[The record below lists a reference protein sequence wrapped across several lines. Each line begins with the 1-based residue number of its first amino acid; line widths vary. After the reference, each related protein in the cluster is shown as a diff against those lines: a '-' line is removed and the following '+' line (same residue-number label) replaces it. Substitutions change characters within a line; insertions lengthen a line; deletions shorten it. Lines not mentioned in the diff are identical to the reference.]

1 MQKNKFSAIIGLEFN
16 TKIEVNFMQKKE
28 KLRKKYLNERS
39 QIAQNKISSWSK
51 KINARFLSL
60 PQLEN
65 AKKIM
70 AYASM
75 RKEIETFDLM
85 EELLDQ
91 GYLLYLPY
99 TKNDVIDLGTAR
111 VNDLDSDLKKG
122 VYGVQEP
129 AAKLRGEKVP
139 EDLDLIIVPGACF
152 TCGGYRIGYG
162 GGYYDSFLSKH
173 ADGALKVG
181 FCYDRFI
188 LDSIP
193 VEDHDVPVDIII
205 TEKKIIRT
213 KQ

>member
-1 MQKNKFSAIIGLEFN
+1 
-16 TKIEVNFMQKKE
+16 MQKKE
-28 KLRKKYLNERS
+28 ELRKKYLKERS
-39 QIAQNKISSWSK
+39 EIPQNKISSWSK
-51 KINARFLSL
+51 KINKQFLKL
-60 PQLEN
+60 PQLET
-65 AKKIM
+65 AKKVM

-99 TKNDVIDLGTAR
+99 TRKDQIDLGTAR
-111 VNDLDSDLKKG
+111 ISDLDSDLKEG

-129 AAKLRGEKVP
+129 TARIRDEEVP

-152 TCGGYRIGYG
+152 TPEGYRIGYG

-173 ADGALKVG
+173 ANGALKVG

-188 LDSIP
+188 VDSIP
-193 VEDHDVPVDIII
+193 VEEHDVPVDLII
-205 TEKKIIRT
+205 TEKEIIRT
-213 KQ
+213 K

>member
-1 MQKNKFSAIIGLEFN
+1 
-16 TKIEVNFMQKKE
+16 MQKKE
-28 KLRKKYLNERS
+28 DLRKKFLNERS
-39 QIAQNKISSWSK
+39 QISQNKISSWSK
-51 KINARFLSL
+51 KINNLFLNL

-99 TKNDVIDLGTAR
+99 TRKEINDLGTAEI
-111 VNDLDSDLKKG
+111 NDLNSDLKDG

-129 AAKLRGEKVP
+129 VTKIRNEAVP

-152 TCGGYRIGYG
+152 TRSGHRIGYG
-162 GGYYDSFLSKH
+162 GGYYDSFLAKH
-173 ADGALKVG
+173 AAGALKVG

-188 LDSIP
+188 VDSIP
-193 VEDHDVPVDIII
+193 VEEHDVPVDIII
-205 TEKKIIRT
+205 TEKEIIRT

>member
-1 MQKNKFSAIIGLEFN
+1 
-16 TKIEVNFMQKKE
+16 MQKKE
-28 KLRKKYLNERS
+28 ELRKKYLKERS
-39 QIAQNKISSWSK
+39 EIPQNKISSWSQ
-51 KINARFLSL
+51 KINKQFLNL
-60 PQLEN
+60 PQLET
-65 AKKIM
+65 AKKVM

-99 TKNDVIDLGTAR
+99 TRKDKIDLGTAQI
-111 VNDLDSDLKKG
+111 NDLDSDLKEG

-129 AAKLRGEKVP
+129 VARIRGEEIP

-152 TCGGYRIGYG
+152 TPEGYRIGYG
-162 GGYYDSFLSKH
+162 GGYYDSFLTKH
-173 ADGALKVG
+173 ANGALKVG

-188 LDSIP
+188 VDSIP
-193 VEDHDVPVDIII
+193 VEEHDVPVDLIV
-205 TEKKIIRT
+205 TEKEVIRI

>member
-1 MQKNKFSAIIGLEFN
+1 MQKTGFSAIIDLEFN
-16 TKIEVNFMQKKE
+16 PEFEVKLMQKKE
-28 KLRKKYLNERS
+28 ELRKKFLKERS
-39 QIAQNKISSWSK
+39 RIAQNKISSWSK
-51 KINARFLSL
+51 KITNRFLGLS
-60 PQLEN
+60 QLEN
-65 AKKIM
+65 VKKIM

-85 EELLDQ
+85 EQLLDE

-99 TKNDVIDLGTAR
+99 TKKNIIDLGTAR
-111 VNDLDSDLKKG
+111 INDLDSDLKEG

-129 AAKLRGEKVP
+129 VTRIRDEEVP

-152 TCGGYRIGYG
+152 TTEGYRIGYG

-173 ADGALKVG
+173 AAGALKVG

-188 LDSIP
+188 VDSIP
-193 VEDHDVPVDIII
+193 VEDHDVPVDLII
-205 TEKKIIRT
+205 TEKEIIST

>member
-1 MQKNKFSAIIGLEFN
+1 
-16 TKIEVNFMQKKE
+16 MQKKE
-28 KLRKKYLNERS
+28 ELRSKYLNERS
-39 QIAQNKISSWSK
+39 KIPQNKISSWSK
-51 KINARFLSL
+51 KINNRFFNLL
-60 PQLEN
+60 QLKK

-99 TKNDVIDLGTAR
+99 TKKDVIDLGTAQI
-111 VNDLDSDLKKG
+111 NDLDSDLKDG

-129 AAKLRGEKVP
+129 IVKLRLDEVP
-139 EDLDLIIVPGACF
+139 EDLDIIIVPGACF
-152 TCGGYRIGYG
+152 TKNGYRIGYG

-173 ADGALKVG
+173 ANDALKVG

-188 LDSIP
+188 VDSIP
-193 VEDHDVPVDIII
+193 IEEHDVPVDIII
-205 TEKKIIRT
+205 TETKII
-213 KQ
+213 KIK

>member
-1 MQKNKFSAIIGLEFN
+1 
-16 TKIEVNFMQKKE
+16 MQKKE
-28 KLRKKYLNERS
+28 ELRKKYLQERS
-39 QIAQNKISSWSK
+39 EIPQNKISSWSQ
-51 KINARFLSL
+51 KINKQFLKL
-60 PQLEN
+60 PQLET
-65 AKKIM
+65 AKKVM

-99 TKNDVIDLGTAR
+99 TIKDQIDLGTAQI
-111 VNDLDSDLKKG
+111 NDLDSELKEG

-129 AAKLRGEKVP
+129 VARIRGEEVP
-139 EDLDLIIVPGACF
+139 EDLDVIVVPGACF
-152 TCGGYRIGYG
+152 TPEGYRIGYG

-188 LDSIP
+188 VDSIP
-193 VEDHDVPVDIII
+193 VEDHDVPVDLII
-205 TEKKIIRT
+205 TEKEVIRI